1 VHCGAIYKIQ
11 EEIAMEQAN
20 LVIDE
25 NGWVRCVK
33 CGEYTGMEG
42 GEPPSTVEAHNDEDE
57 YNLKNPTGYRGGFII
72 ARIWCSACGQCMA
85 LVLGNHKG
93 QYYVKMYAAGVREEF
108 PW

>member
-1 VHCGAIYKIQ
+1 MWYAFCQIQ
-11 EEIAMEQAN
+11 EETTMEQAK

-25 NGWVRCVK
+25 QGWVQCVE

-42 GEPPSTVEAHNDEDE
+42 GEPPNTVETYNDEDE
-57 YNLKNPTGYRGGFII
+57 YNRKNPTGHRGGFAI

-85 LVLGNHKG
+85 LVFGNHKG
-93 QYYVKMYAAGVREEF
+93 QYYVKMYAGGVMEEF